1 VRRLRAAALGTA
13 LALGAAPAGA
23 APAAPPAAPAAP
35 ATPPKAAP
43 AAAPRPLALGDAA
56 DKALRA
62 ERARRGLKPSA
73 VEPQLDA
80 LRAADPWVALVR
92 GAGRIGGAGAFAFV
106 ALDQAFA
113 RLGVPAAERLALADP
128 DDASDQLTA
137 LGEQMHLFDDPA
149 LGIPEAW
156 RASFAQLAIDLAR
169 ARQRATEALA
179 ALPPAARA
187 EIAAGMLPFAA
198 SGLPPRAD
206 DSAVDY
212 GAMARAAGT
221 LLLATDAFLEQLPRD
236 EAPAF
241 AWRTNVPGVT
251 GFALGPFPTIAGPMY
266 LGGIDA
272 NGWAVPRDAI
282 VIDLGGPDLYGASAE
297 RYAPPPDAGLLVV
310 IDLQGDDTYRPAA
323 PGALA
328 AGALGLSL
336 LRDLGGNDSYEDRA
350 LGQGSAVFGVGVLLD
365 EAGNDRYV
373 LGSGG
378 QGSACA
384 GVGMLVDGAGDDL
397 YLAGGLGQ
405 GAASGRGVG
414 LLADLSG
421 DDVYRATGEGVLG
434 AAAAAAQGAGLRAAK
449 EGARGTGI
457 LLDLAGDD
465 VFLAARGA
473 QGSASGGH
481 GLLIDGGGNDFSSVG
496 SDGQAGASG
505 GGTAVL
511 IDFGGDDVRVVRGA
525 GGQAAA
531 DGGAAVLLDE
541 GGTDQLRCGEA
552 TSCRGVARGDG
563 RALFLDLGVKPSA
576 RVGLPPKPA
585 AAAAPA
591 KEGAK

>member
-1 VRRLRAAALGTA
+1 MNVSAGRARGAALGTLAMA
-13 LALGAAPAGA
+13 LAAALATAIAAGA
-23 APAAPPAAPAAP
+23 APP
-35 ATPPKAAP
+35 PPKSP
-43 AAAPRPLALGDAA
+43 AAATAKPRPLALNDAT

-62 ERARRGLKPSA
+62 ELARRGLKPSA

-80 LRAADPWVALVR
+80 LRAADPWVALVQ
-92 GAGRIGGAGAFAFV
+92 GADRIGGAGAFAFV

-113 RLGVPAAERLALADP
+113 RLGVPAAQRMALADT
-128 DDASDQLTA
+128 DDAADQLTA
-137 LGEQMHLFDDPA
+137 LGQQMHLFDDPA

-169 ARQRATEALA
+169 ARQRAAEALA
-179 ALPPAARA
+179 ALPPAART

-198 SGLPPRAD
+198 SGQPPRAD
-206 DSAVDY
+206 AAAVDY
-212 GAMARAAGT
+212 GALARAAGT

-251 GFALGPFPTIAGPMY
+251 GFALGPFPTVAGPMY
-266 LGGIDA
+266 LGGVDA

-282 VIDLGGPDLYGASAE
+282 LIDLGGPDHYGASGE

-310 IDLQGDDTYRPAA
+310 LDLQGDDSYRPVA

-350 LGQGSAVFGVGVLLD
+350 LGQGSAIFGVGLLLD
-365 EAGNDRYV
+365 EAGNDRYL

-378 QGSACA
+378 QGNACA

-405 GAASGRGVG
+405 GAASGHSVG

-421 DDVYRATGEGVLG
+421 DDVYRATGEEVLG
-434 AAAAAAQGAGLRAAK
+434 AAAAAAQGAGLRAPP

-511 IDFGGDDVRVVRGA
+511 IDFGGDDVRFIRGA
-525 GGQAAA
+525 DGQAAA
-531 DGGAAVLLDE
+531 DGGAAVLLDD
-541 GGTDQLRCGEA
+541 GGADQLRCGDA
-552 TSCRGVARGDG
+552 KSCRGVAAGDG
-563 RALFLDLGVKPSA
+563 RALFIDLGAKPSV
-576 RVGLPPKPA
+576 RIGLPPKPA
-585 AAAAPA
+585 AAPA
-591 KEGAK
+591 KEAVK